1 MTSSDWVDS
10 SSACKILGVRRQTL
24 YAYVSRKMVRTCA
37 DAADARR
44 SLYSRA
50 DVEALARRSSRPRA
64 RAYVAA
70 GAIRWGD
77 PVLATSVS
85 GVRDGELYFGA
96 MNACDCAASMSLEDI
111 AAHHYRAAQF
121 LAPSIES
128 PIPPGDTPL
137 NRALHYLAEES
148 DASEPVMGRDRQ
160 AHALDGMRLLTGF
173 VDALL
178 GERRNGPAHARLKAA
193 WGLNDRS
200 AEAVRR
206 ALVLLSDHELNPS
219 TFAVRVCAST
229 GASLPAS
236 LLAGLATLSGPLHGG
251 VCRRASE
258 AIRAASTSEAAL
270 EAFLA
275 DAGETS
281 AYGYGFGHPLYP
293 EGRSACRLS
302 AGRSGPLRALA
313 PGNGKRGEARRSTA
327 QYRRRTGGP
336 GRSASLAGG
345 CSVPDFR
352 HRPNDRLD
360 RTCHRAGGERKHHS
374 PKSALP
380 ALRRSNSPL
389 NFKTGLRPTN

>member
-1 MTSSDWVDS
+1 LIKKINMTSSDWVDS

-293 EGRSACRLS
+293 EGDPRAACLLEDLDPFEPSLLAMESVAKRVGQRPNID
-302 AGRSGPLRALA
+302 AALA
-313 PGNGKRGEARRSTA
+313 VLVEVHRWPEDAAFLIFAIGRMTGWIAHAIEQAENGSIIRPRAR
-327 QYRRRTGGP
+327 Y
-336 GRSASLAGG
+336 
-345 CSVPDFR
+345 
-352 HRPNDRLD
+352 
-360 RTCHRAGGERKHHS
+360 
-374 PKSALP
+374 LP
-380 ALRRSNSPL
+380 CADPIVR
-389 NFKTGLRPTN
+389 